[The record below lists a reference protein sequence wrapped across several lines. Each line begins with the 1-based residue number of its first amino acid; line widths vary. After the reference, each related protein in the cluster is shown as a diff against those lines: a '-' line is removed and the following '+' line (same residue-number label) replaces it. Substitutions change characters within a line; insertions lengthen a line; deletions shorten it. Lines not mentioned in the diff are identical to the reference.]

1 MAGDGWT
8 YAIDDAALADGT
20 AKGVRPDGVAVL
32 LARVS
37 GAVHAMSDRCVHLGC
52 LLSKGKLDGYI
63 VMCPCHDWR
72 FDVRTGRFLDAP
84 ELGQASY
91 PVKSDGGKLFVSLPQ
106 KGETP

>member
-8 YAIDDAALADGT
+8 YAIDDAALADG
-20 AKGVRPDGVAVL
+20 AIQGVRPDGVAVL
-32 LARVS
+32 LARVD
-37 GAVHAMSDRCVHLGC
+37 GAVYAISDRCVHLGC
-52 LLSKGKLDGYI
+52 LLSKGKLDGYT
-63 VMCPCHDWR
+63 VTCPCHDWR

-84 ELGQASY
+84 ELGQAVY